1 MKFPITL
8 PCNDPAISFQVFD
21 KDLFSPDD
29 FISSA
34 TISFADEAIQAF
46 ENDKRVKM
54 YSNKDPE
61 AKLISSLSSSD
72 KKFDKI
78 IIPLSNV
85 KKGNSHVS
93 KLIQ

>member
-34 TISFADEAIQAF
+34 TISFENEAILAF

-61 AKLISSLSSSD
+61 GGKISLSSSSD
-72 KKFDKI
+72 KKFEKI
-78 IIPLSNV
+78 LIPLSNV
-85 KKGNSHVS
+85 KKGDSHVNS
-93 KLIQ
+93 